1 MSFQRVAFAHLL
13 ASTIWAPRSL
23 VSSANIRMRL
33 VLVQLSL
40 WTLLAVPVHKLV
52 AGKGGVVGM
61 NAICSIA
68 LVIPFK
74 EQWVLHCFKCWLL
87 CVPSHSFVT
96 TTHPL
101 SFCTRGATP
110 ACHSWLQVGHFHSAL
125 NLLPASICSGVLAFL
140 SWFQYG
146 I

>member
-61 NAICSIA
+61 NAICNIP
-68 LVIPFK
+68 LEIPFK
-74 EQWVLHCFKCWLL
+74 QQWVLRCFICWLL
-87 CVPSHSFVT
+87 CLPSHSFATATRASTIVLHT
-96 TTHPL
+96 PCNGSLPL
-101 SFCTRGATP
+101 VAAGWALSLSPECTARK
-110 ACHSWLQVGHFHSAL
+110 H
-125 NLLPASICSGVLAFL
+125 LLG
-140 SWFQYG
+140 
-146 I
+146 